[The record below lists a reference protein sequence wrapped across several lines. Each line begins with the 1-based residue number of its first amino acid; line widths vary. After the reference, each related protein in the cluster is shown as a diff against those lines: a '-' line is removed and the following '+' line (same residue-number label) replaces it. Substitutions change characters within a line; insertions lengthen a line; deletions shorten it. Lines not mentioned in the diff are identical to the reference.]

1 MVPRNQPEQMNFRSA
16 SYTHHRM
23 NPSSRKSAKLT
34 RQDIQAKTSRSSYP
48 RPGPQSP
55 NYRQGYGI
63 PDYAV
68 GFIPPQMSSYIRPS
82 SAINNIYSPRGYGG
96 YPNYRSGGGSDAFY
110 HGGDTSN
117 YRRHFGSDFS
127 PYFQGAVNGS
137 AVALLGFLYL
147 LSQTQVNKYLFLKFR
162 MAFRFRRPSSVLLST
177 FSKKF
182 GQVGEPEIQMSHR
195 PMEKVN
201 MGRDHW
207 IFPAAGGRTINS
219 LRQPHVRGIEAH
231 HAIGLLGLL
240 LFINLLRVTTSQMLQ
255 SKWYCGASSSKF
267 CMLHS
272 IVCTP
277 ISSVSR
283 WMILSCPW
291 MFWCNNWW

>member
-1 MVPRNQPEQMNFRSA
+1 
-16 SYTHHRM
+16 
-23 NPSSRKSAKLT
+23 
-34 RQDIQAKTSRSSYP
+34 
-48 RPGPQSP
+48 
-55 NYRQGYGI
+55 
-63 PDYAV
+63 
-68 GFIPPQMSSYIRPS
+68 MSNYIRPS
-82 SAINNIYSPRGYGG
+82 SAINNIYSSRGYGG
-96 YPNYRSGGGSDAFY
+96 YPNYRSGGGSDALY
-110 HGGDTSN
+110 HGGDTST

-147 LSQTQVNKYLFLKFR
+147 LNQTQVNKDQFLKFC

-255 SKWYCGASSSKF
+255 SK
-267 CMLHS
+267 
-272 IVCTP
+272 
-277 ISSVSR
+277 
-283 WMILSCPW
+283 
-291 MFWCNNWW
+291 